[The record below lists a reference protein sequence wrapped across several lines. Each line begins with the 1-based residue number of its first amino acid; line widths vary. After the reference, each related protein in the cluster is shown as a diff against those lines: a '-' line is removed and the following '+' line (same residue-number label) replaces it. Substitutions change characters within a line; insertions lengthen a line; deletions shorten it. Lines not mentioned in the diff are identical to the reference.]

1 LNVVPLGD
9 ELGDAAAR
17 FAPAAAVALLLAR
30 RQSVAEPREASAA
43 APSRAPRAA
52 SSESRAASRE
62 TRADLVVKIGGG
74 LLAQPESLE
83 SVLSILTSAARE
95 HRVVVVPGGGPFAE
109 AVRSVDNRTQLSDDT
124 AHWMA
129 ILAMDQ
135 YAHLLAER
143 LPCGAVV
150 RSALEA
156 GRAIDGGS
164 VPVLAP
170 SQWLREADP
179 LPHSWEV
186 TSDSIA
192 AWIAGMLRA
201 RRLVLVK
208 PAGASGSKLVDAYFA
223 RALPADVDA
232 VILAADRPD
241 AIRAALEEPGSPVPG
256 T

>member
-1 LNVVPLGD
+1 M
-9 ELGDAAAR
+9 
-17 FAPAAAVALLLAR
+17 
-30 RQSVAEPREASAA
+30 
-43 APSRAPRAA
+43 
-52 SSESRAASRE
+52 
-62 TRADLVVKIGGG
+62 
-74 LLAQPESLE
+74 
-83 SVLSILTSAARE
+83 
-95 HRVVVVPGGGPFAE
+95 
-109 AVRSVDNRTQLSDDT
+109 QLSDDT

-156 GRAIDGGS
+156 GRAIDRGS
-164 VPVLAP
+164 LPVLAP

-179 LPHSWEV
+179 LPHSWDV

-208 PAGASGSKLVDAYFA
+208 PAGASGPTLVDAYFA
-223 RALPADVDA
+223 RALPAEVDA

-241 AIRAALEEPGSPVPG
+241 AIRAALEEPGSPKPR